1 MYDLFELS
9 GAKICQNLERMKS
22 ARVDFDSFY
31 QILHNYFYVEA
42 GNVTDKK
49 NPGAEL
55 HTLLDSTSLDCAD
68 VLAAGLSNYLTPES
82 SKWVYLE
89 HSNPAIRDNDDVK
102 AWMYDVSQEVLTVL
116 AHSNFY
122 NQMPIFYKASGVYG
136 TSTIVCESDEDDGI
150 RFFNVPI
157 RNAYIS
163 EDSRE
168 RPREFYL
175 IYEFTAE
182 QAVERFGKACSQEIQ
197 QAYAACQT
205 EKKFKFCC
213 YVGKRIV
220 YDPEKRDK
228 MNMPV
233 RQVWVDMQ
241 TKAVLKEDGFF
252 MLPCM
257 AHRFYKRPQIVYGYS
272 PAMKALPFV
281 RMANTLSDTM
291 LRAAMK
297 QADPPIALPDDA
309 FLGVPNFNPRQINYY
324 QRGKLSPADEIVPIG
339 NYGNPAVSFETLDYY
354 QNQIRRLMFYD
365 TFQAFSGLTKQMT
378 VPEVQERIAEK
389 MTLLGPAVGRFMNDV
404 LQPLIERVVTILFH
418 DGRLPPLPD
427 AMLSDPRYD
436 VKFTG
441 RLVQAQRQSEV
452 SNIVNALAIAGQIAQ
467 MDPEVVDKI
476 DGDSAVE
483 EIVDITGVTTR
494 LLRSDMEVEAIRRAR
509 AEQAAQAQALAQQ
522 AAAAETYKTAA
533 TGDREAANADRLN
546 G

>member
-1 MYDLFELS
+1 MELS
-9 GAKICQNLERMKS
+9 GEKICQNLERMRS
-22 ARVDFDSFY
+22 ARTDFDSFY
-31 QILHNYFYVEA
+31 QVLHNYFYVEA
-42 GNVTDKK
+42 GNVTDRK

-55 HTLLDSTSLDCAD
+55 HTLLDATSLDCAD
-68 VLAAGLSNYLTPES
+68 VLAAGLANYLTPES

-89 HSNPAIRDNDDVK
+89 HQNPALRDDDEVK
-102 AWMYDVSQEVLTVL
+102 AWMYDVSQEVLTTL

-136 TSTIVCESDEDDGI
+136 TSTLVCERDEKDGV

-163 EDSRE
+163 EDARE
-168 RPREFYL
+168 RPNAFYL
-175 IYEFTAE
+175 VYEFTAE
-182 QAVERFGKACSQEIQ
+182 QAFEKFGKRCCAAVQ
-197 QAYAACQT
+197 QAYAACQRD
-205 EKKFKFCC
+205 KRFKYCC
-213 YVGKRIV
+213 YVGQRLDR
-220 YDPEKRDK
+220 DPDKRDK
-228 MNMPV
+228 GNKPV
-233 RQVWVDMQ
+233 RMVWVETD
-241 TKAVLKEDGFF
+241 TKAVVSEDGFD
-252 MLPCM
+252 MMPCM

-281 RMANTLSDTM
+281 RMANALSDTM

-324 QRGKLSPADEIVPIG
+324 QRGKLSPAEEIVPIG

-365 TFQAFSGLTKQMT
+365 TFQAFAQLTKQMT

-404 LQPLIERVVTILFH
+404 LQPLIERVVTILFNE
-418 DGRLPPLPD
+418 GRFPPLPD

-441 RLVQAQRQSEV
+441 RLVQSQRQSEV
-452 SNIVNALAIAGQIAQ
+452 NNIVNALAIAGQIAQ
-467 MDPEVVDKI
+467 LSPDVIDKI
-476 DGDSAVE
+476 DADNAIE

-494 LLRSDMEVEAIRRAR
+494 LLRSDNEVEQIRQAR
-509 AEQAAQAQALAQQ
+509 AEQAAQAQAIAQQ
-522 AAAAETYKTAA
+522 QAAAETYKTAA
-533 TGDREAANADRLN
+533 TGDREAANADQLE